1 MSETCWMPRNVT
13 GTVQKNLRDDF
24 DFDLEFRDIL
34 FFYTESRQ
42 ILMQKREYHEI
53 QDQNQ
58 NRP

>member
-1 MSETCWMPRNVT
+1 MLDAKKCDWDCI
-13 GTVQKNLRDDF
+13 KNLRNDF
-24 DFDLEFRDIL
+24 DFFLEFRDIL

-42 ILMQKREYHEI
+42 KFMQFKQKREYYEI